1 MKTTYLCNKSPVQE
15 FFVKQTLTLHRW
27 PLAALLLLAN
37 GVLLANLVAGDPKSW
52 SAITWLDIAG
62 EGGAAFLS
70 LLWIGLILNSRPSG
84 RVTRLLVAGLTAIF
98 LAYWQDVLDEVIAL
112 PVTVAWDHWLESGA
126 MPLGMILLTLGIY
139 HWHREQQAISAQL
152 RKRERIFREHRRF
165 DALTSL
171 NGAPYLREQ
180 LTMEL
185 RHREQPV
192 ALIML
197 DLHCFDHSRRL
208 LGSADS
214 DRLLQELA
222 ELLLLNLRHSDLL
235 CRYAGDRF
243 AVVLPRTS
251 HALARAL
258 ADELQKAAT
267 SFAFKTRRGETHYV
281 HVMHGLAVSFE
292 DSADTR
298 IARANRNLLQAR
310 PDQPRVA

>member
-1 MKTTYLCNKSPVQE
+1 
-15 FFVKQTLTLHRW
+15 VKQTLFLHRW
-27 PLAALLLLAN
+27 PLLALLLLAN
-37 GVLLANLVAGDPKSW
+37 GVLLANLAAGDPKSW
-52 SAITWLDIAG
+52 AAITWLDIAG

-70 LLWIGLILNSRPSG
+70 LLWIGLILNSRPAG
-84 RVTRLLVAGLTAIF
+84 RVTRLLVAGLIAIF

-112 PVTVAWDHWLESGA
+112 PTTVAWDHWLESGA

-139 HWHREQQAISAQL
+139 HWHREQQAITAQL

-165 DALTSL
+165 DRLTSL
-171 NGAPYLREQ
+171 NSAPYLREQ
-180 LTMEL
+180 LAMEL

-208 LGSADS
+208 LGSTDS

-222 ELLLLNLRHSDLL
+222 ELLLLNLRHNDLL

-243 AVVLPRTS
+243 AVVLPRTG

-258 ADELQKAAT
+258 ADELQQAVA
-267 SFAFKTRRGETHYV
+267 SFAFKTRRGETHHV
-281 HVMHGLAVSFE
+281 QVMHGLAVSFE
-292 DSADTR
+292 DSADTL
-298 IARANRNLLQAR
+298 IARANRNLLQA
-310 PDQPRVA
+310 QPKVA

>member
-139 HWHREQQAISAQL
+139 HWHREQQAINRQL
-152 RKRERIFREHRRF
+152 LKRERIFREHRSF
-165 DALTSL
+165 DALTPLS
-171 NGAPYLREQ
+171 GAGYLREQ
-180 LTMEL
+180 LSREL
-185 RHREQPV
+185 QHPGRPV

-208 LGSADS
+208 LGGADS
-214 DRLLQELA
+214 DRLLRELG
-222 ELLLLNLRHSDLL
+222 EVLVLNLRQKDLL

-243 AVVLPRTS
+243 AVVLPATEYGAAENLR
-251 HALARAL
+251 R
-258 ADELQKAAT
+258 ELDQAAN
-267 SFAFKTRRGETHYV
+267 SFAFKTRRGETHAPTV
-281 HVMHGLAVSFE
+281 HTGLAVSK
-292 DSADTR
+292 DDDAQTLID
-298 IARANRNLLQAR
+298 RANQQLLTTR